1 MARIPINLS
10 TGSIDVDSSQ
20 DEKVIVGIDLGT
32 TNSLVAFI
40 KDGEPYILTEN
51 GKHGLVPSIIH
62 FGKDGDIVIGEE
74 AKEKLSS
81 APERTIYS
89 AKRLMGKSID
99 DLKNYTENL
108 GYRIV
113 GNVED
118 EGKLLQ
124 VKVGDTYYNPI
135 QLSSKLLAEL
145 KRKAEA
151 LLGKTVDKAV
161 VTVPAY
167 FNDAQRQATRDAGKL
182 AGLDILRII
191 NEPTAAS
198 LAYGA
203 GLDIEESENVVVYDL
218 GGGTFDVSILY
229 IDKGIFEVLSTHG
242 DTFLGGDDIDDLIV
256 SHWKEMYDLGKVD
269 SYLLKPLAEEAKK
282 TLSSADTAQVK
293 FHDTVLEITQEQ
305 FDQLIQPI
313 INKTLDSCQKAL
325 TDSKLAKSAIDKVIF
340 VGGSSRIPT
349 IKKKVGQFFGKT
361 VYDQINPDEVVALG
375 AAIQAD
381 ILAGNRKDLLL
392 LDITPLSLGI
402 ETVGGLMDTIISRNS
417 KVPTQVGRNYTTSV
431 DGQTK
436 LRVTVYQ
443 GERDMVINNRKL
455 GEVILTDIPPMAAG
469 IPKIEI
475 QFLLDAN
482 GVLTVKATEER
493 SDTKT
498 SIKIQSQYGITD
510 EEMGKMLLESI
521 QNAESDLKER
531 SIQEA
536 VTEGRMVYNSNIK
549 FVKQNESWLSDEQ
562 KEKLRELNNLLD
574 AAIESKD
581 KDAINEKLEDLNH
594 YSRPLA
600 EIALDKVVEE
610 NLSGKSLNDE

>member
-10 TGSIDVDSSQ
+10 TGTIESEPQ
-20 DEKVIVGIDLGT
+20 KDEAIIVGIDLGT
-32 TNSLVAFI
+32 TNSLVAYI

-51 GKHGLVPSIIH
+51 GKRGLVPSIIH
-62 FGKDGDIVIGEE
+62 FAENGDLVIGEE
-74 AKEKLSS
+74 AKQKLIT

-99 DLKNYTENL
+99 DLKSYTDNL
-108 GYRIV
+108 GYTLV
-113 GNVED
+113 GNTED
-118 EGKLLQ
+118 EHKLLQ
-124 VKVGDTYYNPI
+124 VKIDNTYYNPI
-135 QLSSKLLAEL
+135 QLSSQLLAEL
-145 KRKAEA
+145 KRKAEK
-151 LLGKTVDKAV
+151 LLGKKVDKAV

-198 LAYGA
+198 LAYGT
-203 GLDIEESENVVVYDL
+203 GLNLDDSEHVVVYDL

-256 SHWKEMYDLGKVD
+256 SHWKSTYHLATTDN
-269 SYLLKPLAEEAKK
+269 YILKPLAEKAKRDLTESDIAIAK
-282 TLSSADTAQVK
+282 YEETDLRLTR
-293 FHDTVLEITQEQ
+293 EE
-305 FDQLIQPI
+305 FDLLIQPI
-313 INKTLDSCQKAL
+313 IDKTLDSCEIAL
-325 TDSKLAKSAIDKVIF
+325 KDSKLEKSAIDKVIF
-340 VGGSSRIPT
+340 VGGSSRIPL
-349 IKKKVGQFFGKT
+349 IKESVGTYFGKA

-417 KVPTQVGRNYTTSV
+417 KVPTSVGRNYTTSV

-482 GVLTVKATEER
+482 GVLTVNATEER
-493 SDTKT
+493 SQTKT

-521 QNAESDLKER
+521 QHAESDLKQR
-531 SIQEA
+531 SVQEA
-536 VTEGRMVYNSNIK
+536 LTEGRIVYNSNIK
-549 FVKQNESWLSDEQ
+549 FVKQNESWLSVDQ
-562 KEKLRELNNLLD
+562 KQKLKDLNALLD
-574 AAIESKD
+574 AAILSGD
-581 KDAINEKLEDLNH
+581 KDAINLRLDDLNH

-600 EIALDKVVEE
+600 EIALDKVVEDK
-610 NLSGKSLNDE
+610 LSGTSLNG